1 MTHCSSCA
9 PRTPALPGFV
19 VYGAFSAWD
28 LGEKSDPAPYPPIQP
43 SSSQGTGMDSLR
55 LFERVQMSS
64 RAVVLPQRISMA
76 AGLFERVQIRR
87 VALVMPPPKEGQGSS
102 FERVQTR
109 GSPALDRAPRFPL
122 RGCPSRAHHPERR
135 LAMGVT

>member
-76 AGLFERVQIRR
+76 AGLFERVQ
-87 VALVMPPPKEGQGSS
+87 
-102 FERVQTR
+102 TR